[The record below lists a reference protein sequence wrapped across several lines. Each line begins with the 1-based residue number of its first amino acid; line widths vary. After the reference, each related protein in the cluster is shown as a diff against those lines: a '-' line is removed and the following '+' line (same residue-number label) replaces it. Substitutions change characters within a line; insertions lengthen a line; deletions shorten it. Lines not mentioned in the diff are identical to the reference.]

1 LDLGQVKQAADD
13 LVHMDRLIWGVV
25 GDLSK
30 IEAGIRELGYGD
42 IRFINADGQPIN
54 KERASGGQ

>member
-1 LDLGQVKQAADD
+1 VKQAADD
-13 LVHMDRLIWGVV
+13 LVHMDRLIWVVV